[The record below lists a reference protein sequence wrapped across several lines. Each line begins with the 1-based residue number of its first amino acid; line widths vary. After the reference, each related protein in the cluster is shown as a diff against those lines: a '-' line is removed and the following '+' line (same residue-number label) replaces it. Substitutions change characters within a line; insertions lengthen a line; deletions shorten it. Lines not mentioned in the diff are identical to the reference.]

1 MVAKQPTA
9 ETDRKRTQ
17 GRETA
22 PDTQETVSAADTAH
36 QKISERAYRL
46 YLDRGAEDGHALED
60 WLRAEREVLGEETRR
75 SRSTSWPWASIP
87 SASIPTP
94 S

>member
-1 MVAKQPTA
+1 MAARKPTA

-46 YLDRGAEDGHALED
+46 YLDRGAEDGRALED
-60 WLRAEREVLGEETRR
+60 WLRAEQEVLGERPTRAVPGQ
-75 SRSTSWPWASIP
+75 S
-87 SASIPTP
+87 
-94 S
+94 

>member
-22 PDTQETVSAADTAH
+22 PEMPEPVSALETPH
-36 QKISERAYRL
+36 QRISERAYRL

-60 WLRAEREVLGEETRR
+60 WLRAEQEVLGKR
-75 SRSTSWPWASIP
+75 
-87 SASIPTP
+87 PTLAVP
-94 S
+94 GHQHD